1 MGVGS
6 SYWGYRGSRV
16 PKEGARD
23 EAAERTL
30 GPDPG
35 SCVPRPAT
43 PAPPRPLPGGGSRA
57 SGPKPQDSAARAL
70 TRRRPPARTYFAGP
84 SDRRAVDAKAAH
96 AEGGLMG
103 RQTDRRR

>member
-35 SCVPRPAT
+35 SCVPRPAA
-43 PAPPRPLPGGGSRA
+43 PAPPPPWGRVPGVGAEAPGLGRPRPNSAPAPG
-57 SGPKPQDSAARAL
+57 
-70 TRRRPPARTYFAGP
+70 
-84 SDRRAVDAKAAH
+84 AH
-96 AEGGLMG
+96 LLRGT
-103 RQTDRRR
+103 Q